1 MLSLLDG
8 AEFAIMSEIAR
19 HAMTIEDV
27 RARREEILSLA
38 ELHGAYNV
46 RIFGSVARDEATPES
61 DVDVIASFVKG
72 TSIFEVVGLW
82 QDLQD
87 LLGCEVDLI
96 ADHPEGGR
104 VMRAA
109 LREAVAL

>member
-1 MLSLLDG
+1 MQ
-8 AEFAIMSEIAR
+8 
-19 HAMTIEDV
+19 
-27 RARREEILSLA
+27 LA
-38 ELHGAYNV
+38 QDHGAFNV
-46 RIFGSVARDEATPES
+46 RIFGSVARGEATPTS
-61 DVDVIASFVKG
+61 DVDVIATFVKG